1 MILKCFLLLI
11 FFITA
16 PLLGAER
23 RPTKITTGYTS
34 GNNSYSE
41 NQLGLNLGL
50 TQKLLLTADYTK
62 TDEKSFSTTA
72 YTIGGD
78 YLFNDNLSLYLE
90 FFTSENDDQL
100 KGQGF
105 YTGGS
110 YEIGHLFKNQKETEI
125 SLDLGRINYS
135 QKTTL
140 TSIGDSSDD
149 DETTVAV
156 NREYTQKSIGVGLD
170 QEVTDYLSL
179 GLYTKR
185 YAYDD
190 YTTPVISK
198 RRGETFTSP
207 ESSTNNSILKSSNIH
222 ASIYP
227 TFAKW
232 FSLYLR
238 LGESAYK
245 DGVKTKERTIT
256 PRLSYS
262 NIKVGLS
269 YSESK
274 SGGRTQT
281 YLSPTISFGF

>member
-1 MILKCFLLLI
+1 MILKCFLFLI

-16 PLLGAER
+16 PLLGADR

-62 TDEKSFSTTA
+62 TDEKSFMTTA
-72 YTIGGD
+72 YTVGGD

-90 FFTSENDDQL
+90 FLRSENDDQL

-110 YEIGHLFKNQKETEI
+110 YEIGHLFHNKKETEI
-125 SLDLGRINYS
+125 SLDLGRVNYS
-135 QKTTL
+135 QKANL
-140 TSIGDSSDD
+140 TNVNESGDD
-149 DETTVAV
+149 DETTLAV
-156 NREYTQKSIGVGLD
+156 NRSYTQKSIGIGLD
-170 QEVTDYLSL
+170 QEITDYLSL

-185 YAYDD
+185 YTYDD
-190 YTTPVISK
+190 YTAPVVSK
-198 RRGETFTSP
+198 RRGEIFTSP

-238 LGESAYK
+238 LGESTYK
-245 DGVKTKERTIT
+245 DGGKTKEQTIA
-256 PRLSYS
+256 PQLSYS

-274 SGGRTQT
+274 SGGKTQT